1 MLFQII
7 GNFTSRWR
15 HKNSIVQQIYFLL
28 LTNQYFVAWG
38 VFAKN
43 IQDLISIQNAYV
55 CTYFLASM
63 QLIKMFT
70 EDGIG
75 QLIFIHIRAVVRFS
89 NPGGHQVVY
98 HVVFICS
105 LRQNSSVCIAACRI
119 CIKSK
124 FWIHF
129 FLCSIPNNVHLYP
142 SPRIQLG
149 HVFIMKRN

>member
-15 HKNSIVQQIYFLL
+15 HKNSIVQQMYFLL
-28 LTNQYFVAWG
+28 LTNYYQYIFCCLG
-38 VFAKN
+38 GLCKKYKGSHFDSKC
-43 IQDLISIQNAYV
+43 I

-63 QLIKMFT
+63 QLIQRFT

-89 NPGGHQVVY
+89 NLGGHQVVY

-129 FLCSIPNNVHLYP
+129 FVCVLFQTISICILHPGFNQATSL
-142 SPRIQLG
+142 S
-149 HVFIMKRN
+149 